1 MHLLQPVFSNLITRP
16 PSEIY
21 FITFY
26 ILHVKRADFT
36 SSIIFSFHDL
46 YFLVSA
52 LIKAIFCIPSG
63 LSWPLF
69 FCLSLSKLGFCLCT
83 FQQIMSLGDQNLD
96 GHMSFE
102 EFVKYV
108 TDHQKKLW
116 IVFKTIDQ
124 DDSGELSFVSL

>member
-1 MHLLQPVFSNLITRP
+1 
-16 PSEIY
+16 
-21 FITFY
+21 
-26 ILHVKRADFT
+26 
-36 SSIIFSFHDL
+36 
-46 YFLVSA
+46 
-52 LIKAIFCIPSG
+52 
-63 LSWPLF
+63 
-69 FCLSLSKLGFCLCT
+69 
-83 FQQIMSLGDQNLD
+83 MSLGDQNLD